1 MKSIFDNETNAGII
15 LRIESLNE
23 DCKATW
29 GKMTVGQMVKH
40 CTLCEEL
47 YLGKVKFKRVFAG
60 RFFGRSSMKKLL
72 SDERPLERN
81 APASPLLIVSEEIE
95 NLEEQKQKWISLV
108 KEYQSYHIEQ
118 FVHPYFGKMT
128 RQQLGQFI
136 YKHSDHHLR
145 QFNR

>member
-1 MKSIFDNETNAGII
+1 MKSIFDNETN
-15 LRIESLNE
+15 
-23 DCKATW
+23 
-29 GKMTVGQMVKH
+29 
-40 CTLCEEL
+40 
-47 YLGKVKFKRVFAG
+47 AG